1 MLAHWTGE
9 LGYRLEVID
18 MGGPCN
24 KGSFADLENFCSYS
38 QYYVASDLPN
48 GGYMLDD
55 WTVDKN
61 DSTNPDIQYHRLFA
75 ESSNLREALLGRIGL
90 FQKRYGDS
98 RQNMTEFTIE
108 QANYLYSC
116 REFAD
121 FRVAFRTFLR
131 TTTAEY
137 DWSDDLYMFMIRHNA
152 RPELLQT
159 FENVIVHQADNRDFF
174 DWEVE
179 ANSMLMPQG

>member
-1 MLAHWTGE
+1 MLAHWTSK
-9 LGYRLEVID
+9 LGHKLGVID

-24 KGSFADLENFCSYS
+24 KGSFSDLESFCSYS
-38 QYYVASDLPN
+38 QYYIASDLPN

-75 ESSNLREALLGRIGL
+75 ESSNLRESLLGRIGL
-90 FQKRYGDS
+90 FQKRYGDA
-98 RQNMTEFTIE
+98 RQNMIDFKIE

-116 REFAD
+116 KEFSN

-131 TTTAEY
+131 TTNAEY
-137 DWSDDLYMFMIRHNA
+137 DWSDDLYMFMVRHNA
-152 RPELLQT
+152 RPELLQA
-159 FENVIVHQADNRDFF
+159 FQNVIVHQADNRDFF

-179 ANSMLMPQG
+179 ANGMLMPQD